1 MRKIIKTL
9 SEYNILRQ
17 KALRN
22 ILIVSVILAPVLPAS
37 MLLVISP
44 SFTNLLIESTK
55 KSAIRA
61 ASHLKSMVFLDH
73 THINKTGLK
82 ADFLDEVDTIK
93 KDLDLQK
100 LKIFSKSGEII
111 FSSDPE
117 DIGMINEEKYF
128 HEIIAGGN
136 VFTKMVQKNKE
147 TLEGQIV
154 PSDVV
159 ETYVPIMNAGAFLGA
174 FEIYYDITSEK
185 DDLDNLLS
193 RSSILLII
201 FSAGLLFI
209 VIVILFKENIAL
221 TGRKKAEEALQ
232 KAHRE
237 LKFKAAE
244 LKEANSEL
252 SQYAHVVS
260 HDLQAPLRA
269 INNYVSFLKEDLA
282 SSLKSEQEGY
292 LDAISRT
299 GNEAAE
305 LVNDLLELSRIGK
318 KTGFMEPIRTG
329 AFIKE
334 TLASLSLPTDAEVT
348 MVEDW
353 PTIVSEPVLLRQT
366 FQNLIENAVK
376 FNGAQ
381 NKLIEL
387 GWREVANEIYEFR
400 VRDNGIGIEQSKHE
414 RIFRVFERLHTTK
427 EYEGTGVGLA
437 IVKKAVNKL
446 GGSIR
451 LESTPGEGSTFF
463 VTLPKSREG
472 LN

>member
-1 MRKIIKTL
+1 MRKIIRTL
-9 SEYNILRQ
+9 TEYNILRQ

-22 ILIVSVILAPVLPAS
+22 ILIVSVILATVLPAS

-73 THINKTGLK
+73 THINRTGLK
-82 ADFLDEVDTIK
+82 ADFLGEIDTIK

-100 LKIFSKSGEII
+100 LKIFAKSGEII

-117 DIGMINEEKYF
+117 DIGTINEEKYF

-136 VFTKMVQKNKE
+136 VFTQVVQKNKE

-154 PSDVV
+154 TSDVV
-159 ETYVPIMNAGAFLGA
+159 ETYVPVMNAGAFLGA

-185 DDLDNLLS
+185 EGLDKLLS
-193 RSSILLII
+193 HSSILLVI

-232 KAHRE
+232 KAHQE

-244 LKEANSEL
+244 LKEANTEL
-252 SQYAHVVS
+252 SQYTRVVS

-292 LDAISRT
+292 LDAISHT

-318 KTGFMEPIRTG
+318 KTGFIESIRTG
-329 AFIKE
+329 TFIKE
-334 TLASLSLPTDAEVT
+334 TICFLSLPEDVKVT

-353 PTIVSEPVLLRQT
+353 PTIEAEPVLLRQI

-376 FNGAQ
+376 FNTSQ
-381 NKLIEL
+381 NISVAF
-387 GWREVANEIYEFR
+387 GWSEVASEYYEFQ
-400 VRDNGIGIEQSKHE
+400 VSDNGIGIEQSNHE
-414 RIFRVFERLHTTK
+414 RIFHVFERLHTTK

-437 IVKKAVNKL
+437 IVKKAVSKM
-446 GGSIR
+446 GGTIR
-451 LESTPGEGSTFF
+451 VESKYGEGSTFF
-463 VTLPKSREG
+463 VTLPKTQRS
-472 LN
+472 L